1 MTGYM
6 KGYQVVVEDN
16 RSQYEEPGVNIGNV
30 YLSLEAAEREFKQTI
45 DDAKTNT
52 AGNYDWLADA
62 LESRP
67 NDIKEK
73 WVTER
78 WVTFHDYVADD
89 HLSIYINETEIVSV
103 C

>member
-16 RSQYEEPGVNIGNV
+16 RSQYEEHGVNIGSV
-30 YLSLEAAEREFKQTI
+30 YLSLEAAEREFRHTI
-45 DDAKTNT
+45 EDAKTNT
-52 AGNYDWLADA
+52 AGDYDWLADA

-73 WVTER
+73 WETER
-78 WVTFHDYVADD
+78 FVMFKDMYSGDK
-89 HLSIYINETEIVSV
+89 LSIYINETEIISV

>member
-30 YLSLEAAEREFKQTI
+30 YLSLEAAEREFRHTI
-45 DDAKTNT
+45 EDAKTNT
-52 AGNYDWLADA
+52 VGDYDWLADA
-62 LESRP
+62 IESRP
-67 NDIKEK
+67 NEIKEK
-73 WVTER
+73 WETER
-78 WVTFHDYVADD
+78 FVTFKDMYSDSK
-89 HLSIYINETEIVSV
+89 LSIYINEIEIISV